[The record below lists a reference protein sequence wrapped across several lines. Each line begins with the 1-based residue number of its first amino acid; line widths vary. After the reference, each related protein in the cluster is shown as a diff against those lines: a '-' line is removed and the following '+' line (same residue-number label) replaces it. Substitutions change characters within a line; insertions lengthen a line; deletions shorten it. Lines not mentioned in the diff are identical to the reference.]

1 MAQSERL
8 ICSSAAL
15 ADGGKGVRFT
25 LERHGTTVSAFV
37 IRHRGRV
44 FAYLNNCAHIPIEL
58 DWVEGEFFDKSGLYL
73 ICSTGLPSGSLEVS
87 RRWRQNS
94 QQRLKLEQGLQPAE
108 QAGEG
113 RENEGVQH
121 RQHPGP
127 KGAVGALSDGLGADA
142 GDLLGQGGGC

>member
-1 MAQSERL
+1 MELAQTERL
-8 ICSSAAL
+8 ICGSAAL

-73 ICSTGLPSGSLEVS
+73 ICSTHGATYEPATGYCVMGPCKGQHLVALQVAERDGEVY
-87 RRWRQNS
+87 
-94 QQRLKLEQGLQPAE
+94 LT
-108 QAGEG
+108 
-113 RENEGVQH
+113 ENGNH
-121 RQHPGP
+121 
-127 KGAVGALSDGLGADA
+127 DG
-142 GDLLGQGGGC
+142 